1 MSTPETPGALLHGA
15 DADARR
21 EAARL
26 MGQATSEKKAA
37 AARAT
42 AAARKGAKWTEEQ
55 KENLRKRRAELREQK
70 LQAAGEAGATPSVA
84 VEKKRPGRPRKEPAD
99 VEPTGE
105 RRGRGRPRKQE
116 GTEATA

>member
-1 MSTPETPGALLHGA
+1 MDVPETSGRAMHSA

-26 MGQATSEKKAA
+26 MGQATTEKKAA

-42 AAARKGAKWTEEQ
+42 AASRKGTQWTEEQ
-55 KENLRKRRAELREQK
+55 KTNLRARRAELREQRQQE
-70 LQAAGEAGATPSVA
+70 LAVAGTAETSK
-84 VEKKRPGRPRKEPAD
+84 EKKPAGRPRTRPV

-105 RRGRGRPRKQE
+105 KRGRGRPRKQQE
-116 GTEATA
+116 GAEANA